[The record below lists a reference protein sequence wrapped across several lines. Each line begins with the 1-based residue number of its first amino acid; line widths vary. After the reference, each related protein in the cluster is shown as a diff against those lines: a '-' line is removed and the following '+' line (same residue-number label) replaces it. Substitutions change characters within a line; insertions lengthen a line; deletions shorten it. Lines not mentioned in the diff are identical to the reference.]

1 MRPCLASDP
10 CCFHSTGSPKQ
21 PQDIRETVA
30 ANSISSVPTFVAY
43 RGGSAVSAFS
53 GADRAQLLRM
63 ARELTGQSTGG
74 DPV

>member
-1 MRPCLASDP
+1 
-10 CCFHSTGSPKQ
+10 
-21 PQDIRETVA
+21 VA